1 MIKSIVMKNFQSHKD
16 TTVLFCDGINAIV
29 GLSDS
34 GKTSILRAIDWVV
47 NNKPSGEEF
56 ISSWSEETSVTIT
69 LDNGI
74 VVTRGR
80 SPSDNYYM
88 IDDEEFR
95 AFGVHV
101 PVEIKNVMNMEHI
114 NIEKQLDP
122 PFLLGSSPGEVAQIL
137 NQIVDLGGIDCAI
150 SNIRKEKMKADQEY
164 RTEKTRWEESVEQL
178 KQYDYLA
185 AMEKDVTHVQ
195 VTIQHIEDT
204 HKKIKQINKLIKDMK
219 QQQDLMNE
227 SACTLVFED
236 QIIHCQT
243 QYDKLKTDFRKKT
256 TINNLLK
263 IWDSN
268 NVEVEK
274 HKKIIKNDANIS
286 TCLELVNDVGFNN
299 KALNSINALLDAH
312 ESTKKEIEQQSQI
325 LENEQFVHEGLKSVD
340 DAKIHYNKLKSIN
353 VLLDNI
359 EAERKKQ
366 LTQNLIIEKLEK
378 KYATLFPD
386 VCPLCG
392 VSQ

>member
-1 MIKSIVMKNFQSHKD
+1 MIKSVVLKNFQSHKN

-56 ISSWSEETSVTIT
+56 ISSWSKETSVTIT
-69 LDNGI
+69 LDNG
-74 VVTRGR
+74 VVVRRGR

-101 PVEIKNVMNMEHI
+101 PIEIKNVMNMEQI

-137 NQIVDLGGIDCAI
+137 NQIVNLGGIDCAI

-164 RTEKTRWEESVEQL
+164 RTEKTRWEESIDQL

-185 AMEKDVTHVQ
+185 AMEKDVAHVQ
-195 VTIQHIEDT
+195 ATIQRIEDI
-204 HKKIKQINKLIKDMK
+204 HKKIKQINKLIEDIER
-219 QQQDLMNE
+219 QQTLISENACDLF
-227 SACTLVFED
+227 FED

-243 QYDKLKTDFRKKT
+243 QYDKLKIDFRKKT
-256 TINNLLK
+256 TINDLLGTHKSNTHRVTKYNL
-263 IWDSN
+263 
-268 NVEVEK
+268 
-274 HKKIIKNDANIS
+274 IIKNNS
-286 TCLELVNDVGFNN
+286 TINKCLELVNEN
-299 KALNSINALLDAH
+299 KNQHNKLKSINALVDSH
-312 ESTKKEIEQQSQI
+312 KSTKKEIEQKSQI
-325 LENEQFVHEGLKSVD
+325 LENEQLIHVGLQSVNIS
-340 DAKIHYNKLKSIN
+340 AIHRNKLKLIN
-353 VLLDNI
+353 ALLDNI
-359 EAERKKQ
+359 ETEQKKQ
-366 LTQNLIIEKLEK
+366 HTQKLIIQKLEK

-392 VSQ
+392 VAK

>member
-1 MIKSIVMKNFQSHKD
+1 MIKSITLQNFQSHKN

-56 ISSWSEETSVTIT
+56 ISSWSKETSVTIT
-69 LDNGI
+69 LDNGVI
-74 VVTRGR
+74 VKRGR

-101 PVEIKNVMNMEHI
+101 PIEIKNVMNIEQI

-164 RTEKTRWEESVEQL
+164 RTEKTRWEESVYQL

-185 AMEKDVTHVQ
+185 AMEKDVAHVQ
-195 VTIQHIEDT
+195 ATVQRIEDA
-204 HKKIKQINKLIKDMK
+204 HKKIKQINKLIGDME
-219 QQQDLMNE
+219 QQQTLIDE
-227 SACTLVFED
+227 SACDLFFED
-236 QIIHCQT
+236 QIIYRQT
-243 QYDKLKTDFRKKT
+243 QYDKLKTDFRRKT
-256 TINNLLK
+256 TINNLSK
-263 IWDSN
+263 IWN
-268 NVEVEK
+268 LNYIEVGKYE
-274 HKKIIKNDANIS
+274 KIIKNDTSIN
-286 TCLELVNDVGFNN
+286 TCLELVNDIGFHRN
-299 KALNSINALLDAH
+299 KLKSINALVDTH

-325 LENEQFVHEGLKSVD
+325 LGNEQLIHKGLKSVD
-340 DAKIHYNKLKSIN
+340 VAKTHRNKLKSIN

-359 EAERKKQ
+359 EIEQKKQ
-366 LTQNLIIEKLEK
+366 LTQKLIIEKLK
-378 KYATLFPD
+378 KEYVTLFPD
-386 VCPLCG
+386 VCPLCE